1 MDLDWNSILQSSAV
15 SSLVLGIVGFLF
27 MRSKN
32 RAEAKAT
39 DAAAGRTDAETEG
52 VITQAAR
59 DVVIFYR
66 EEFAELRSRVE
77 VAEGM
82 AEAASREVAELR
94 AHVAHLEDIIRAQ
107 GGEPPQRP
115 TVWKA
120 G

>member
-1 MDLDWNSILQSSAV
+1 MDFDWNSILQSSAV

-39 DAAAGRTDAETEG
+39 DAVAGKTDAEAEG
-52 VITQAAR
+52 IITQAAR
-59 DVVIFYR
+59 DVVMFYR
-66 EEFAELRSRVE
+66 EEFAELRERIE
-77 VAEGM
+77 VAEGV

-94 AHVAHLEDIIRAQ
+94 THVSHLEDIIRAQ

-115 TVWKA
+115 SMWKA